1 MFKKSKYPC
10 GCSIIEKNIVA
21 QEGGMGRE
29 RQNGI
34 YLSQLNYI
42 YQLVPL
48 AVVTTYC
55 FVLVF
60 LAEVGISCLG
70 VNIY

>member
-1 MFKKSKYPC
+1 
-10 GCSIIEKNIVA
+10 
-21 QEGGMGRE
+21 MGRE

>member
-1 MFKKSKYPC
+1 
-10 GCSIIEKNIVA
+10 
-21 QEGGMGRE
+21 MGRE

-60 LAEVGISCLG
+60 LVEVGISCLG